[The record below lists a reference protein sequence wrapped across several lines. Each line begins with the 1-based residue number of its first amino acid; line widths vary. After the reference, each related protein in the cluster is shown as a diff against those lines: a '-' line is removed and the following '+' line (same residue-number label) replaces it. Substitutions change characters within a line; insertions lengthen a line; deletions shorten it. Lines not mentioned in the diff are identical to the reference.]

1 MPSKDIMDPN
11 FKRVMYVRYADD
23 FVILAIG
30 NMADCFTLRRKVKDF
45 LMNKLGLELN
55 VEKTN
60 VSSLKQ
66 GFEFL
71 GAELIHRGKV
81 ITKIRRPAGCSTT
94 NIRRRSTRILS
105 ILAPIVKMIDKLIN
119 MGFAGRNHLA
129 MVNAKG
135 RKDLVNLSHFEIIAF
150 YNARIKGI
158 LNYYSFA
165 GNFDKIRKII

>member
-81 ITKIRRPAGCSTT
+81 ITKIRRPAGC
-94 NIRRRSTRILS
+94 
-105 ILAPIVKMIDKLIN
+105 
-119 MGFAGRNHLA
+119 
-129 MVNAKG
+129 
-135 RKDLVNLSHFEIIAF
+135 
-150 YNARIKGI
+150 
-158 LNYYSFA
+158 
-165 GNFDKIRKII
+165 